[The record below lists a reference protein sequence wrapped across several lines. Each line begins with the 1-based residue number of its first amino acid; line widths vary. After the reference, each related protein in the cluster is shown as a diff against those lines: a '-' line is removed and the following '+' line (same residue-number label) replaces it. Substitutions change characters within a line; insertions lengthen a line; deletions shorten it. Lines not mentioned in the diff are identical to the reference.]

1 MDSTPVFATT
11 NPLFAPMNPPVLD
24 LDRTVREAD
33 CLGRTLELH
42 PRARRVGG
50 HATSTRCNGD
60 AGSHSRDGDRD
71 WHIGRAPSRIADT
84 PRRCA
89 SSGWRN
95 LFTALS
101 ASSIAVAAFTKCSRQ
116 NSHRHGR
123 DDESTG
129 RRRDSQTRVVD
140 LAVDDDGRTA
150 APFASPI
157 SRAIPRGATRTT
169 PQDRAASVHART
181 LGSHERALDRPA
193 RFSDRHPGIVER
205 HCSIAHRPSRIADSR
220 APMSHSHRTSPKR
233 RRLFGTE
240 CAGVSRGRRDRAA
253 SRAITDL

>member
-1 MDSTPVFATT
+1 LIAPFGRRIASGERSSCTLGPDVWEATRRRPVATGTPAPTRETATET
-11 NPLFAPMNPPVLD
+11 GTSVARHRESPTLRSDAPRVAGGISSQPCPHRRSPWLRSRNARGRTVTATAAPMSLP
-24 LDRTVREAD
+24 A
-33 CLGRTLELH
+33 
-42 PRARRVGG
+42 
-50 HATSTRCNGD
+50 
-60 AGSHSRDGDRD
+60 
-71 WHIGRAPSRIADT
+71 
-84 PRRCA
+84 
-89 SSGWRN
+89 
-95 LFTALS
+95 
-101 ASSIAVAAFTKCSRQ
+101 
-116 NSHRHGR
+116 
-123 DDESTG
+123 
-129 RRRDSQTRVVD
+129 RRRDSPTRGVE

-220 APMSHSHRTSPKR
+220 APMSHSHRTSPKP

-240 CAGVSRGRRDRAA
+240 CAGVSRGRSDRAA